1 MQAKSYVAAEIASQ
15 PDCWRDAGKLAR
27 EVAHRLPRSGE
38 RIAVVGCGTSLF
50 MAMAYSSL
58 RESRGFGVTDAF
70 PASEMP
76 ASRLYDRVLAITRS
90 GTTTEILEVL
100 DRKRSV
106 VPTLVITGDSA
117 SPVVNCA
124 DDSIGL
130 DFADERS
137 VVQTRFATTT
147 LALLRSSLGE
157 DVEPLAVDAGHALE
171 RPIESFLLEA
181 DELTFLGR
189 AWTTGLAHEAALK
202 LRESSGSW
210 TESYPAM
217 EYRHGPI
224 SIAQQGRV
232 TWMFGAPPD
241 GLTEQVKATGAYF
254 VADPELDPMA
264 DLVRVQRLAVARAAA
279 RNMDPDRPRNLSR
292 SVVLEPS

>member
-1 MQAKSYVAAEIASQ
+1 MQAKSYAAAEIASQ

-106 VPTLVITGDSA
+106 VPTLVITGDSTFSRYYA
-117 SPVVNCA
+117 LTREQTGSNPDTVRVVVRLVLSQSNVDVA
-124 DDSIGL
+124 D
-130 DFADERS
+130 
-137 VVQTRFATTT
+137 VVVTFVGR
-147 LALLRSSLGE
+147 LALGTGG
-157 DVEPLAVDAGHALE
+157 AGAAPQDDMQR
-171 RPIESFLLEA
+171 RP
-181 DELTFLGR
+181 
-189 AWTTGLAHEAALK
+189 
-202 LRESSGSW
+202 
-210 TESYPAM
+210 
-217 EYRHGPI
+217 RHGPN
-224 SIAQQGRV
+224 GR
-232 TWMFGAPPD
+232 
-241 GLTEQVKATGAYF
+241 GL
-254 VADPELDPMA
+254 
-264 DLVRVQRLAVARAAA
+264 
-279 RNMDPDRPRNLSR
+279 
-292 SVVLEPS
+292 